1 VTLSVA
7 DLEAL
12 RELVGDEHVFVGLAV
27 TPYLQDATE
36 VRGLLGAADAVLMPA
51 DVDEVA
57 AVVRHCHG
65 RGIAMTVRGG
75 GTGYAGGC
83 VPDGGVVI
91 ALERLK
97 RVRSFDPL
105 LWRMEAEA
113 GVPTRRIQQLARENG
128 LLFPPDPGAAEQ
140 SQIGGNAA
148 TNAGGPHAF
157 KYGVTGQW
165 ITGLEAVLPDGEI
178 VRVGGPIR
186 KDVAGYDLRALLIG
200 AEGTLGIITAVWLR
214 FIPRP
219 EAAYPVVACF
229 EDLAAGCDAVTA
241 AMASGTTPAVL
252 DYLDRAAVRIAGP
265 AFPATLPDGTGFM
278 LICEADG
285 SEQEARAGR
294 ELLLETLSETA
305 ASVHAPEA
313 PAEIAALWRWR
324 EGVPIAVDAWLGGKI
339 SEDIAVPLERLGEA
353 IAGTEAIAVAH
364 GLESCSWG
372 HAGDGNLHSSF
383 LFDREDGVA
392 VAATE
397 AAANELFTLAA
408 QLGGSVSGE
417 HGVGLVKSGQR
428 RRLGADDDAAL
439 RWHERL
445 KQTFD
450 PDNLLNPGKKI
461 A

>member
-1 VTLSVA
+1 MTLTSA
-7 DLEAL
+7 DSAAL
-12 RELVGDEHVFVGLAV
+12 RELLGEEHLLVGSAV
-27 TPYLQDATE
+27 TPFLQDATE
-36 VRGLLGAADAVLMPA
+36 VRGLLGAADAVLLPT
-51 DVDEVA
+51 DVEEVA
-57 AVVRHCHG
+57 AVVRYCHG

-91 ALERLK
+91 ALERLN

-113 GVPTRRIQQLARENG
+113 GVPTRRVQHLARENG

-178 VRVGGPIR
+178 VRVGGPLR

-219 EAAYPVVACF
+219 ERAYPVVACF
-229 EDLAAGCDAVTA
+229 PDLASGCDAVTA
-241 AMASGTTPAVL
+241 AMSCGTTPAVL
-252 DYLDRAAVRIAGP
+252 DYLDAAAVRIAGP
-265 AFPATLPDGTGFM
+265 AFPAALPDGAGFM

-294 ELLLETLSETA
+294 ELLIETFAESATLI
-305 ASVHAPEA
+305 HAPEQ
-313 PAEIAALWRWR
+313 PADIAALWRWR

-339 SEDIAVPLERLGEA
+339 SEDIAVPLGRLGEA
-353 IAGTEAIAVAH
+353 IAGTETIAAAH

-383 LFDREDGVA
+383 LFDRADGAAVA
-392 VAATE
+392 VAE
-397 AAANELFTLAA
+397 AAAGELFTLAA
-408 QLGGSVSGE
+408 RLGGSVSGE
-417 HGVGLVKSGQR
+417 HGVGLVKSGQQR
-428 RRLGADDDAAL
+428 RIGGDAGAL

-450 PDNLLNPGKKI
+450 PDNLLNPGKKLV
-461 A
+461 

>member
-1 VTLSVA
+1 MTLASA
-7 DLEAL
+7 DIAAL
-12 RELVGDEHVFVGLAV
+12 RELLGDQHVLDGPAV

-51 DVDEVA
+51 DVEEVA
-57 AVVRHCHG
+57 AVVRYCHG

-91 ALERLK
+91 LLERLN

-113 GVPTRRIQQLARENG
+113 GVPTRRVQQLARENG

-178 VRVGGPIR
+178 VHVGGPLR

-219 EAAYPVVACF
+219 ERAYPVVACF
-229 EDLAAGCDAVTA
+229 DDLAAGCEAVTA

-252 DYLDRAAVRIAGP
+252 DYLDGAAVRIAGP
-265 AFPATLPDGTGFM
+265 AFPAALPDGAGFM

-285 SEQEARAGR
+285 SAEEARAGR
-294 ELLLETLSETA
+294 ELLIETLAES
-305 ASVHAPEA
+305 ASFVFAPEQ
-313 PAEIAALWRWR
+313 PADITALWRWR
-324 EGVPIAVDAWLGGKI
+324 EGVPIAVDAWRGGKI
-339 SEDIAVPLERLGEA
+339 SEDIAVPLERLAEA
-353 IAGTEAIAVAH
+353 IAGTETIATAH

-383 LFDREDGVA
+383 LFDRADGAA
-392 VAATE
+392 VAAAE
-397 AAANELFTLAA
+397 AAAGELFALAA

-417 HGVGLVKSGQR
+417 HGVGLVKSGQQ
-428 RRLGADDDAAL
+428 RRLGGDAGAL

-450 PDNLLNPGKKI
+450 PDNLLNPGKKVV
-461 A
+461 